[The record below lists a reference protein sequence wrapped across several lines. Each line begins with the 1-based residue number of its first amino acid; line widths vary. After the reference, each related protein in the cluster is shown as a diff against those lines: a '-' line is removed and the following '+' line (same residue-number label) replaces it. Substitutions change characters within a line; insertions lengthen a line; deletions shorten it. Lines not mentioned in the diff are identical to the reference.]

1 MKGLEV
7 NGEKKR
13 YTYSDEFRSVGAALP
28 TSGMN
33 VRKLTGN
40 DKIHIENG
48 DKALE
53 MTTKP
58 WGPGA
63 NIFSAVEF
71 EVCAILVFSCM
82 AIAP

>member
-7 NGEKKR
+7 NAEKKR
-13 YTYSDEFRSVGAALP
+13 YTYADEFRSVGASLP

-40 DKIHIENG
+40 DNIHVESG

-58 WGPGA
+58 SWA
-63 NIFSAVEF
+63 KNFSAVEF
-71 EVCAILVFSCM
+71 EVCAIFCFLVW
-82 AIAP
+82 

>member
-7 NGEKKR
+7 NAEKKR
-13 YTYSDEFRSVGAALP
+13 YTYSDEFRSVGAALT

-40 DKIHIENG
+40 DNIHIQNG

-58 WGPGA
+58 WGPGD

-71 EVCAILVFSCM
+71 EVCAILLFSCM